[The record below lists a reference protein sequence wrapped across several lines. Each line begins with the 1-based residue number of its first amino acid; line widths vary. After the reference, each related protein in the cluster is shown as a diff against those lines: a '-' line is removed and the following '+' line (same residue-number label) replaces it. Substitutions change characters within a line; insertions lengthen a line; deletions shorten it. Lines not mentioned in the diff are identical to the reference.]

1 MTTSLKPHL
10 APGTRA
16 ALAFVTLTLGAC
28 GPSIDPAA
36 KADIDGRVAALR
48 STTGSPVPPPNTYE
62 ALPLAPGQWTQ
73 YKMTDDKG
81 EPGFLTYKILG
92 QEGGAYWIEILN
104 EHYTGVTT
112 QKMLVAFGSRIDPSQ
127 LDIRAVVT
135 RDRRGNVTEMP
146 PAMIPLIRST
156 LQGILASMVINWQG
170 LPQEPAVVP
179 AGHFEGCFRSRTS
192 AQWGPW
198 KSTADAWAHPMVPL
212 SGIVRTQGLDHPF
225 TMELVAFGMTGATA
239 DF

>member
-1 MTTSLKPHL
+1 MTNQL
-10 APGTRA
+10 ALSRVALA
-16 ALAFVTLTLGAC
+16 ALGVSTLALAAC

-36 KADIDGRVAALR
+36 KADIDGRVAALQ
-48 STTGSPVPPPNTYE
+48 SANGGPVPAPTTFE

-81 EPGFLTYKILG
+81 QPAFLTYKILG

-104 EHYTGVTT
+104 ESYTGTMT
-112 QKMLVAFGSRIDPSQ
+112 QKMLVAFGSRIDPGQ
-127 LDIRAVVT
+127 LDVRALIT

-146 PAMIPLIRST
+146 PAMMPLMQST
-156 LQGILASMVINWQG
+156 VKGILASLVINWQG

-179 AGHFEGCFRSRTS
+179 AGHFDGCFHSRTQ
-192 AQWGPW
+192 AAWGPW
-198 KSTADAWAHPMVPL
+198 HSLADAWSHPMVPL
-212 SGIVRTQGLDHPF
+212 SGVVRTQGIDHPF
-225 TMELVAFGMTGATA
+225 TMELVAFGLTGATA

>member
-1 MTTSLKPHL
+1 MSI
-10 APGTRA
+10 A
-16 ALAFVTLTLGAC
+16 ALVCASLSLGAC

-36 KADIDGRVAALR
+36 RADIDGRVAALQ
-48 STTGSPVPPPNTYE
+48 STTGSPVPPPATYE

-81 EPGFLTYKILG
+81 QPGFLTYKILG
-92 QEGGAYWIEILN
+92 QDGGAYWIEILN
-104 EHYTGVTT
+104 ESYAGATT
-112 QKMLVAFGSRIDPSQ
+112 QKMLVAFGSRIDPGQ
-127 LDIRAVVT
+127 LDVRALIT
-135 RDRRGNVTEMP
+135 RDRHGHVTEMP
-146 PAMIPLIRST
+146 PAMMGLMQST
-156 LQGILASMVINWQG
+156 LKGILASMVINWQG
-170 LPQEPAVVP
+170 LPQEPTVVP
-179 AGHFEGCFRSRTS
+179 AGHFAGCFHSRTN

-198 KSTADAWAHPMVPL
+198 QSTADSWSHPMVPL

>member
-1 MTTSLKPHL
+1 MTHKLDLSRVAL
-10 APGTRA
+10 A
-16 ALAFVTLTLGAC
+16 ALGLSALTLAAC

-36 KADIDGRVAALR
+36 QADIDRRVAALQ
-48 STTGSPVPPPNTYE
+48 STAGSPVPPPTTYE
-62 ALPLAPGQWTQ
+62 ALPLAAGQWTQ

-81 EPGFLTYKILG
+81 QPGFLTYKILG
-92 QEGGAYWIEILN
+92 QEGGAFWIEVLN
-104 EHYTGVTT
+104 ERYTGVTT

-127 LDIRAVVT
+127 LDIRAVIT
-135 RDRRGNVTEMP
+135 RDRHGNVSEMP

-156 LQGILASMVINWQG
+156 LHGILASMVINWQG

-179 AGHFEGCFRSRTS
+179 AGRFDGCFRSRTS

-198 KSTADAWAHPMVPL
+198 QSTADSWAHPMVPL

>member
-1 MTTSLKPHL
+1 MTHKHQISRAVL
-10 APGTRA
+10 A
-16 ALAFVTLTLGAC
+16 ALGLSVVTLAAC

-36 KADIDGRVAALR
+36 QADIDRRVAALQ
-48 STTGSPVPPPNTYE
+48 STAGAPVPPPTTYE
-62 ALPLAPGQWTQ
+62 ALPLAAGQWST

-81 EPGFLTYKILG
+81 QPGFLTYKILAE
-92 QEGGAYWIEILN
+92 EGGAFWIEVMN
-104 EHYTGVTT
+104 ERYTGVTT

-135 RDRRGNVTEMP
+135 RDQRGNVTEMP
-146 PAMIPLIRST
+146 PVMIPLIRST

-179 AGHFEGCFRSRTS
+179 AGRFDGCFRSRTS